1 MICNQGTPNR
11 PGSLKAKKNK
21 NKKTP
26 KQSDLMKI
34 NRKKHSN
41 AMVEEHPVSSNE
53 QKTHSLY
60 STMSDSYMLGLP
72 VRVLGSIV
80 EAPVWAVQLGHQLSQ

>member
-1 MICNQGTPNR
+1 M
-11 PGSLKAKKNK
+11 KN
-21 NKKTP
+21 
-26 KQSDLMKI
+26 
-34 NRKKHSN
+34 NRKIHSN
-41 AMVEEHPVSSNE
+41 AMVEEHPLSSNE

-80 EAPVWAVQLGHQLSQ
+80 EASVGALGCTVRAPVKPVGFIIRAYCTIFRCRVT

>member
-1 MICNQGTPNR
+1 M
-11 PGSLKAKKNK
+11 KN
-21 NKKTP
+21 
-26 KQSDLMKI
+26 
-34 NRKKHSN
+34 NRKIHSN

-60 STMSDSYMLGLP
+60 STMSDSYRLGLP

>member
-1 MICNQGTPNR
+1 M
-11 PGSLKAKKNK
+11 KN
-21 NKKTP
+21 
-26 KQSDLMKI
+26 
-34 NRKKHSN
+34 NRKIHSN

-60 STMSDSYMLGLP
+60 STMSDSYRLGLP

-80 EAPVWAVQLGHQLSQ
+80 EAPVGALGCTVRAPV

>member
-11 PGSLKAKKNK
+11 PGSLKAKKT
-21 NKKTP
+21 KTN
-26 KQSDLMKI
+26 KQSDLMKN
-34 NRKKHSN
+34 NRKIYSN
-41 AMVEEHPVSSNE
+41 AMVEEHPLSSNE

-80 EAPVWAVQLGHQLSQ
+80 EAPVMALVCTVRAPV